1 MERSREIYNPGAG
14 GKWRETGKD
23 LIGYNYIMDK
33 IIECVPNFSE
43 GADKKVMNAIFDAA
57 KEIEGVKVFE
67 LEFNASHNRMLFT
80 IIGPPD
86 AVSAS
91 AFVSIKKAT
100 ELIDMTKHQG
110 EHPRIGATD
119 VVPFVPV
126 TGVTMEECVKISDDL
141 GKKVAE
147 ELGIPVYMYE
157 ESAKRDA
164 MRNLA
169 DVRKGQYEGLKEEI
183 EVNPDRAPDY
193 GPKKMHSTA
202 GAVVIGARKYL
213 VAYNVNLDTPD
224 VEIAK
229 KISLK
234 IREKDGGLP
243 GVKALGFEVDGLAQV
258 SMNLVDFE
266 KTNFDE
272 AYRAVEKEAEAL
284 GIKIK
289 NSEIYGMIP
298 LDSIVRAVKT
308 TFKADNFKSDQIL
321 EKKLFE

>member
-1 MERSREIYNPGAG
+1 
-14 GKWRETGKD
+14 
-23 LIGYNYIMDK
+23 MDK

-43 GADKKVMNAIFDAA
+43 GVDKKVMNEIFEAA
-57 KEIEGVKVFE
+57 KSVDGVKVFE

-80 IIGPPD
+80 IIGSPD

-91 AFVSIKKAT
+91 AFASIKKAT
-100 ELIDMTKHQG
+100 ELIDMTKHVG

-157 ESAKRDA
+157 ESAKRES

-169 DVRKGQYEGLKEEI
+169 DVRKGQYEALKDEI
-183 EVNPDRAPDY
+183 ENNPDRAPDY
-193 GPKKMHSTA
+193 GPNKMHPTA

-229 KISLK
+229 KIALK

-272 AYRAVEKEAEAL
+272 AYRAVEKEARSM

-308 TFKADNFKSDQIL
+308 TFKAVSFKSDQIL